1 MLIKGGTVSSPQGLR
16 FLRVSLSCL
25 TPSEQLAACD
35 ALIDVVATEITSH
48 MTPDNVVDEMFCNP
62 PPCALF
68 LALTHYAT
76 DKGTSPTKVI
86 ERGVKIIRE
95 NCRNVY
101 IRSQLQKILKEAG
114 SGKSSGNLAA
124 FSACFSGLSR

>member
-1 MLIKGGTVSSPQGLR
+1 MLIEGGTLSGSQGLR
-16 FLRVSLSCL
+16 FLCVSLSRL

-35 ALIDVVATEITSH
+35 ALIDLVATEIASH

-62 PPCALF
+62 PPCVPF
-68 LALTHYAT
+68 LIPIHCVA
-76 DKGTSPTKVI
+76 DNETSPTKVI
-86 ERGVKIIRE
+86 ERGVRIIRA
-95 NCRNVY
+95 NRGNVH

-124 FSACFSGLSR
+124 FSACFTGLSR

>member
-1 MLIKGGTVSSPQGLR
+1 MLIEGGTLSGSQGLR
-16 FLRVSLSCL
+16 FLHVSLSRL

-35 ALIDVVATEITSH
+35 ALIDLVATEIVSH
-48 MTPDNVVDEMFCNP
+48 MTPDNVIDEMFCDP
-62 PPCALF
+62 PPCVPF
-68 LALTHYAT
+68 LVPIHDVA

-86 ERGVKIIRE
+86 EQGVKIIRE
-95 NCRNVY
+95 NCRNVH
-101 IRSQLQKILKEAG
+101 IRSQLQKLLKEAG